1 MLMETPLPQ
10 RRWTHVPRGLPF
22 LTLGISC
29 QGDDAS
35 LWYDGRKAESLQV
48 WKGFLFFP
56 GEKTDETEQ
65 PQLQVSAK

>member
-1 MLMETPLPQ
+1 METPLPQ